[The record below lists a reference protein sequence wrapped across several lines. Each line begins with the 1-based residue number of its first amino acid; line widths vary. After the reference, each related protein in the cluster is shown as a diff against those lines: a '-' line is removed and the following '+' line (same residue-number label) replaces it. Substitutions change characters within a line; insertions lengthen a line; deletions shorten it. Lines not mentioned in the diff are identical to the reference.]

1 MRHPRLAFQVR
12 VPGYTCH
19 DYSRQLTVAA
29 SISMIQHPITVYI
42 NWAAYDELSDNVEL
56 TEALAMRQ
64 LDELLRLRKSGVRF
78 DYYLMDAFWYARDGG
93 YRTWRKPHWPN
104 GPDAWLEKCLANDVK
119 PGLWVA
125 GNSTHS
131 HDPVAA
137 WRDSLAAD
145 HNALCM
151 FSGGFLNHFL
161 ESLHIWYER
170 GVRMFKFDFM
180 NFNAVTPALER
191 TMLPSE
197 IRAQNGAALLSGLK
211 AFCQSHPEVV
221 LLAYNG
227 FEELPTQNITNA
239 PYRKTVDTKWLEVFD
254 SLYCGD
260 PRPADVPTMNF
271 WRSKDIYS
279 DHMVRIYE
287 LNGFPLSRIDNSA
300 FMVGTTGTCYYRKT
314 AAWKGM
320 LLLSLA
326 RGGWVNTYYGN
337 LDLLGTEQAIWF
349 AKLQSLYLGLQAH
362 AHFFTFGELPGNV
375 APYGFAV
382 EDGFGALYAVV
393 NPTQMVA
400 SVALPSLA
408 GMEGSRVLFS
418 DVGYTPQLS
427 AGYVTL
433 GPEQVALVG
442 VGKYASVY
450 YGLGVQEDVSIPS
463 SIEPLVPAHIQRE
476 EKVLMALVKAPSEG
490 SLRIVF
496 TQQDA
501 FGVSRRTTGGAPP
514 AGVSLGKML
523 SLSAWQNEHPVDVA
537 INYDKAVWS
546 GLSWAVGEVTLAG
559 LVPGGDIVVRCST
572 VEQLPVELKVAFYH
586 VTYEGEVE

>member
-1 MRHPRLAFQVR
+1 
-12 VPGYTCH
+12 
-19 DYSRQLTVAA
+19 
-29 SISMIQHPITVYI
+29 MIQHPITVYI
-42 NWAAYDELSDNVEL
+42 NWAAYDELSDNIEL
-56 TEALAMRQ
+56 TETLAMRQ

-93 YRTWRKPHWPN
+93 YRSWRKPHWPN
-104 GPDAWLEKCLANDVK
+104 GPDAWLDKCLANDVK

-131 HDPVAA
+131 HDPIPA
-137 WRDSLAAD
+137 WRDSLTATG
-145 HNALCM
+145 NSLCL

-161 ESLHIWYER
+161 ESMHIWYER

-180 NFNAVTPALER
+180 NLNVATPALER

-197 IRAQNGAALLSGLK
+197 IRAQNVAALTSGLK
-211 AFCQSHPEVV
+211 AFREDHPEVV

-239 PYRKTVDTKWLEVFD
+239 PFRKTVDTKWLEVFD

-260 PRPADVPTMNF
+260 PRPADVPAVNF

-300 FMVGTTGTCYYRKT
+300 FMIGTTGTCYYRRT
-314 AAWKGM
+314 AAWQSM

-337 LDLLGTEQAIWF
+337 LDLLSTEQAIWF

-362 AHFFTFGELPGNV
+362 AQFFTFGELPGKV
-375 APYGFAV
+375 APYGFAA
-382 EDGFGALYAVV
+382 EDGSGALYTVV
-393 NPTQMVA
+393 NPGQTMARVL
-400 SVALPSLA
+400 LPSLA
-408 GMEGSRVLFS
+408 GMEGSRVLFA
-418 DVGYTPQLS
+418 DAGFVPQLS
-427 AGYVTL
+427 SGFVTL

-450 YGLGVQEDVSIPS
+450 YSLGVQEDVLIPA
-463 SIEPLVPAHIQRE
+463 SIEPLPVEFVQDGDKALISHI
-476 EKVLMALVKAPSEG
+476 KAPSEG
-490 SLRIVF
+490 SLRVIF
-496 TQQDA
+496 FQADPSGLA
-501 FGVSRRTTGGAPP
+501 RRTTGGSPP
-514 AGVSLGKML
+514 NGISLGKML
-523 SLSAWQNEHPVDVA
+523 TISAQQNGQPVLVD
-537 INYDKAVWS
+537 INYDKAIWS
-546 GLSWAVGEVTLAG
+546 GLSWAAGEIPAGRLMSNNDVVIRCITVEPSPVTLKAM
-559 LVPGGDIVVRCST
+559 L
-572 VEQLPVELKVAFYH
+572 YH
-586 VTYEGEVE
+586 VKYNKGNE